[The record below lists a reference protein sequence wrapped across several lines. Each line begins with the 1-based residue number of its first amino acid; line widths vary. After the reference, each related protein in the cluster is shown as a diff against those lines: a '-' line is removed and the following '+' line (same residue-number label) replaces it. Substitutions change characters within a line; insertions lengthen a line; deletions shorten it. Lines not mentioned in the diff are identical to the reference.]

1 MLLVMF
7 LGRWVLRIL
16 LVIAVDV
23 YMFIANLR
31 WLDRWVQVMLL
42 SSIRSTQIRCCT
54 FMVVVAFWVVIFV
67 VILLFW
73 GFFQVGVE

>member
-1 MLLVMF
+1 MRLVMF
-7 LGRWVLRIL
+7 LGRGVPRIL
-16 LVIAVDV
+16 VVIAVDV
-23 YMFIANLR
+23 CMLIANLR

-67 VILLFW
+67 VILLLW